1 MGIYQPDTFEVDLAT
16 GKTTSF
22 WMRTP
27 DGEFPELV
35 AS

>member
-22 WMRTP
+22 WMYTP
-27 DGEFPELV
+27 DGGFPKSV
-35 AS
+35 AW